1 MDLKVYTKEEVK
13 QPSGTEYVYVP
24 NVIDIIPDIIEVA
37 TQSDIRNNIWS
48 LERLKQIADVQFV
61 DNKLIINSD
70 KVRYENGN
78 LYVNVTESQM
88 ISVELAEDRDELEQ
102 QCSLATI
109 WQRGLDPLA
118 EEEGIRWSEVL
129 LGEINVVQLMNDITD
144 ALAEVSNSIAVVFS
158 TVRGKDGQE
167 YLTYKIQSVG

>member
-37 TQSDIRNNIWS
+37 TQNDIRNNIWS
-48 LERLKQIADVQFV
+48 LERLKKIADVQFI

-78 LYVNVTESQM
+78 LYVNVTENQM
-88 ISVELAEDRDELEQ
+88 VSVSLVEDDEEIEQ
-102 QCSLATI
+102 QCSLSTI

-118 EEEGIRWSEVL
+118 EEDGIRWSEVL
-129 LGEINVVQLMNDITD
+129 LGEINVVQLMNDIVD
-144 ALAEVSNSIAVVFS
+144 AIQKVSTSVTVVFS
-158 TVRGKDGQE
+158 TVKGKDGQE